1 MPSVAAALVAGS
13 LAFVGATADDVAG
26 LSAQLALTQPGRRR
40 RVRRAHVSGVVV
52 LVAFAVILGETLRSV
67 PLAWF
72 APLALFPLAFAARA
86 WSNRRREASAR
97 PRGAWVTAF
106 ATVSTGGDAVA
117 VWTPLVRGSDAVR
130 LVAVLA
136 AFVAWELVLLGAT
149 DVLARHERPRRW
161 VAAATAR
168 GRAVLYVALA
178 ALVLI
183 ECRVL

>member
-1 MPSVAAALVAGS
+1 MRTAVPS
-13 LAFVGATADDVAG
+13 DE
-26 LSAQLALTQPGRRR
+26 
-40 RVRRAHVSGVVV
+40 RVTVKCER
-52 LVAFAVILGETLRSV
+52 
-67 PLAWF
+67 
-72 APLALFPLAFAARA
+72 
-86 WSNRRREASAR
+86 
-97 PRGAWVTAF
+97 AWVTAF